1 MSLFITAKEAR
12 ELAELNRLK
21 EINQQ
26 IKTAAENGRV
36 ETSVRVCE
44 ENEEKISNH
53 LENLGFNV
61 IPDHR
66 RFDYIAVSW
75 AKLNTPN

>member
-1 MSLFITAKEAR
+1 MSLFITAKEA
-12 ELAELNRLK
+12 
-21 EINQQ
+21 
-26 IKTAAENGRV
+26 
-36 ETSVRVCE
+36 
-44 ENEEKISNH
+44 
-53 LENLGFNV
+53 NLGFNV